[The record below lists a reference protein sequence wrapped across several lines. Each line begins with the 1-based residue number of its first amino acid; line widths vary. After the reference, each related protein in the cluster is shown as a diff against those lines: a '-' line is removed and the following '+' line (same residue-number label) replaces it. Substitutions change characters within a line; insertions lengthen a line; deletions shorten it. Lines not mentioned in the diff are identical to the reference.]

1 MRTRIVIIISLL
13 LVLLS
18 VAAVASDID
27 QARAM
32 ADRTNALV
40 ESMITC
46 TVETAVRITENFDRL
61 FEKAEGDSKLLET
74 LKSNYVNVINSLG
87 NSLAEA
93 AFRVSAATIRRI
105 EELGFKAICYYVP
118 VKLGDKIFLI
128 DPIRI
133 IDD

>member
-40 ESMITC
+40 ESMITG

-118 VKLGDKIFLI
+118 VKLGDKNFLI

>member
-1 MRTRIVIIISLL
+1 
-13 LVLLS
+13 
-18 VAAVASDID
+18 
-27 QARAM
+27 M

-40 ESMITC
+40 ESMITG

>member
-1 MRTRIVIIISLL
+1 VRTRIVIIISLL

-40 ESMITC
+40 ESMITG

>member
-1 MRTRIVIIISLL
+1 MRTRIIIILSLFIF
-13 LVLLS
+13 LLS
-18 VAAVASDID
+18 VAVVASDID
-27 QARAM
+27 QAREL
-32 ADRTNALV
+32 ADKTNDLV
-40 ESMITC
+40 ESMISG
-46 TVETAVRITENFDRL
+46 TVGTATRITENFERL
-61 FEKAEGDSKLLET
+61 FEKAGSDLKLLGI
-74 LKSNYVNVINSLG
+74 LKSNYENVINALG

-118 VKLGDKIFLI
+118 VKLGDRIFLI

>member
-40 ESMITC
+40 ESMITG